1 MNCALKYVGLGFLL
15 ATLLSGLPQTSSH
28 GAPLRTEY
36 QQRIYHTIQQE
47 RFYIY
52 MTSLLFSLLVVR
64 TMKLDLWSRVTVLM
78 TLTASL
84 YMLVPKSAYMSDY
97 LTSAEERAAYRR
109 VYREQQWRYYGSIVA
124 AILASSV
131 LC

>member
-1 MNCALKYVGLGFLL
+1 MNCALKYVGIGFLV
-15 ATLLSGLPQTSSH
+15 ATLLSGLPQTRSNSV
-28 GAPLRTEY
+28 PLRTEY
-36 QQRIYHTIQQE
+36 QQKIYHAIQQE

-64 TMKLDLWSRVTVLM
+64 TMNIELWARVTIWM

-97 LTSAEERAAYRR
+97 LHTSEERDAYRR